1 MANRI
6 RLRITGLQELQR
18 AVQAYGDR
26 LVQASVQAV
35 TDAVTETVTEARAA
49 APVGQYPPTS
59 KKKAGTLRDSIVGEV
74 TADAYGASGR
84 VRATAPH
91 AHLLEFGTQRMDA
104 QPFFVA
110 PAIAARR
117 RLTTSLARTVQ
128 TAAPEGLGRPRVTGD
143 TGGVPSVEIA

>member
-49 APVGQYPPTS
+49 APVET
-59 KKKAGTLRDSIVGEV
+59 GTLRDSVVGEV

-91 AHLLEFGTQRMDA
+91 AHLLEFGTQRMAA